1 MHKSA
6 LFLLVAVLLLAGCSS
21 PAPAS
26 QTSATSGVQYQD
38 SVLQLSQPT
47 MPRDAPLAGERNLTA
62 PPQWRLGE
70 YWKYHMQDQFTGH
83 SSDFLR
89 VVAGEDNAAGNYLV
103 GFPKDEFDNDVMVLH
118 IPGYGDITK
127 EDLSYETHD
136 K

>member
-70 YWKYHMQDQFTGH
+70 YWKYHMQDQFTGK
-83 SSDFLR
+83 SYDFLR
-89 VVAGEDNAAGNYLV
+89 VVAGGEKEGGANPFGC
-103 GFPKDEFDNDVMVLH
+103 PTDE
-118 IPGYGDITK
+118 GC
-127 EDLSYETHD
+127 
-136 K
+136 